1 MFKFVLSLSLSLFSL
16 FAYSQLEKYPIY
28 KGCEKESIN
37 QLEKCFLDKVSNDF
51 YSNFVKPEGATEEQS
66 KFYVVFVATK
76 TGTFEVIHVS
86 STCTRINNEV
96 ERVFDQ
102 LPAFEPATFDEHAID
117 KQFILYY
124 PESYPENNTQI
135 VPTQNIQ
142 DAIITPPSENP
153 SLKVAHSQLRIPFSY
168 SYYNTMHGFVPNQN
182 HTAVRPLIYQ
192 SDVDAIAFEKQR
204 ESLMKD
210 KIGWWGRKFWNEN
223 MVEISGE
230 NYWLHLDPLVDIQL
244 GKDNSDLN
252 YTYLNTRAAR
262 IEGNLYGK
270 VSFSSTI
277 YESQGRFADY
287 FNRYAAMIR
296 PSTDGAAIVPGQG
309 IAKNFGTH
317 AFDFPVASGYVSYAP
332 NKTFNFQF
340 GRDKN
345 FIGEGYRSLFLSDAA
360 TNSTYF
366 KIQTRFWKIQYT
378 NLWLW
383 LRNVNIIPSETGVYQ
398 RKFAA
403 MHHLSWNATPKLNI
417 GLFESVIWAKTP
429 DQGFDVDYLNPII
442 LFRPIEFSMGSKKG
456 NALIGMNASYKFT
469 KDISLYSQILF
480 DEITIKEM
488 TGSNGYWA
496 NKYAFQMGGKYYN
509 AFQIPNLTVQAEY
522 NMARPYTYS
531 HNNPET
537 NYGHYN
543 QSLAHPWGSNFREG
557 IFIAEYQKNRWFGM
571 AKAVL
576 GIKGFDY
583 NSSTDTFSYGGDIYR
598 DYSDRNA
605 DYGVVTG
612 QGNQAKIFIGELQAG
627 YLINPATNLK
637 LFGGLLFRSFDAPI
651 ATDVFEN
658 GKTTWFTFG
667 LRSDLSNWY
676 FDF

>member
-1 MFKFVLSLSLSLFSL
+1 MWM
-16 FAYSQLEKYPIY
+16 QLHLKS
-28 KGCEKESIN
+28 KE
-37 QLEKCFLDKVSNDF
+37 
-51 YSNFVKPEGATEEQS
+51 T
-66 KFYVVFVATK
+66 
-76 TGTFEVIHVS
+76 
-86 STCTRINNEV
+86 
-96 ERVFDQ
+96 
-102 LPAFEPATFDEHAID
+102 
-117 KQFILYY
+117 
-124 PESYPENNTQI
+124 
-135 VPTQNIQ
+135 
-142 DAIITPPSENP
+142 
-153 SLKVAHSQLRIPFSY
+153 
-168 SYYNTMHGFVPNQN
+168 
-182 HTAVRPLIYQ
+182 
-192 SDVDAIAFEKQR
+192 
-204 ESLMKD
+204 SLMKD
-210 KIGWWGRKFWNEN
+210 KTGWWGRKFWNEN

-230 NYWLHLDPLVDIQL
+230 NYWLHLDPLVDLQL

-309 IAKNFGTH
+309 IAKDFGTH

-469 KDISLYSQILF
+469 KDISLYSQMLF

-488 TGSNGYWA
+488 TGSKGYWA

-509 AFQIPNLTVQAEY
+509 AFHIPNLTLQAEY

-543 QSLAHPWGSNFREG
+543 QSLAHPWGSNFQRRRFYCR
-557 IFIAEYQKNRWFGM
+557 ISKKQMVW
-571 AKAVL
+571 
-576 GIKGFDY
+576 
-583 NSSTDTFSYGGDIYR
+583 
-598 DYSDRNA
+598 
-605 DYGVVTG
+605 
-612 QGNQAKIFIGELQAG
+612 
-627 YLINPATNLK
+627 
-637 LFGGLLFRSFDAPI
+637 
-651 ATDVFEN
+651 N
-658 GKTTWFTFG
+658 GKSSPRNQG
-667 LRSDLSNWY
+667 I
-676 FDF
+676 

>member
-1 MFKFVLSLSLSLFSL
+1 MYKFVLSLVFSLFSL
-16 FAYSQLEKYPIY
+16 LVFSQMEKYPVY
-28 KGCEKESIN
+28 RGCESEVLN
-37 QLEKCFLDKVSNDF
+37 QLEKCFLEKVSTDF
-51 YSNFVKPEGATEEQS
+51 YKEFIKPEGATEDQS
-66 KFYVVFVATK
+66 KFYVVFVASK

-96 ERVFDQ
+96 ERVFEK

-124 PESYPENNTQI
+124 PESIIPI
-135 VPTQNIQ
+135 IPSQNIQ
-142 DAIITPPSENP
+142 DVISIKDSESP
-153 SLKVAHSQLRIPFSY
+153 TLKVANSQLRIPFSY
-168 SYYNTMHGFVPNQN
+168 SNYNTLHGFMPNQN
-182 HTAVRPLIYQ
+182 HTGVRPYIYQ
-192 SDVDAIAFEKQR
+192 SDLDIDAFEAQR

-210 KIGWWGRKFWNEN
+210 KTGWWGRKFWNEN

-230 NYWLHLDPLVDIQL
+230 NYWLHLDPLVDLQL
-244 GKDNSDLN
+244 GKDNSDFN

-277 YESQGRFADY
+277 YESQGRFATY
-287 FNRYAAMIR
+287 FNRFATYIR
-296 PSTDGAAIVPGQG
+296 PSTDGEAIVPGQG
-309 IAKNFGTH
+309 IAKNFGDS
-317 AFDFPVASGYVSYAP
+317 AFDFPVATGYVSYSP

-345 FIGEGYRSLFLSDAA
+345 FIGEGYRSMFLSDAA

-469 KDISLYSQILF
+469 QDISLYSQILF

-488 TGSNGYWA
+488 TGSKGYWA
-496 NKYAFQMGGKYYN
+496 NKYAFQLGGKYFN
-509 AFQIPNLTVQAEY
+509 AFQIPNLTLQAEY

-571 AKAVL
+571 AKAVM

-583 NSSTDTFSYGGDIYR
+583 NTLTDSYSYGGDIYR

-605 DYGVVTG
+605 DYGVETG
-612 QGNQAKIFIGELQAG
+612 QGNKANILIGEIQAG

-637 LFGGLLFRSFDAPI
+637 LFGGLLFRNFEAQVV
-651 ATDVFEN
+651 TDVFEN

-667 LRSDLSNWY
+667 LRSDLNNWY

>member
-1 MFKFVLSLSLSLFSL
+1 MYKFVLSLVFSLFSL
-16 FAYSQLEKYPIY
+16 LAFSQIEKYPVY
-28 KGCEKESIN
+28 RGCESELLN
-37 QLEKCFLDKVSNDF
+37 QLEKCFLEKVSNDF
-51 YSNFVKPEGATEEQS
+51 YKEFVKPAEATDEQS
-66 KFYVVFVATK
+66 NFYIVFVASK

-96 ERVFDQ
+96 ERVFEK

-124 PESYPENNTQI
+124 PESISPI
-135 VPTQNIQ
+135 IPTQNIQ
-142 DAIITPPSENP
+142 DVISNKDDESPT
-153 SLKVAHSQLRIPFSY
+153 LKVANSQLRIPLSY
-168 SYYNTMHGFVPNQN
+168 SYYNTLHGFMSNQN
-182 HTAVRPLIYQ
+182 HTGVRPYIYQ
-192 SDVDAIAFEKQR
+192 SDIDIDAFEAQR

-210 KIGWWGRKFWNEN
+210 KTGWWGRKFWNEN

-230 NYWLHLDPLVDIQL
+230 NYWLHLDPLVDLQL
-244 GKDNSDLN
+244 GKDNSDFN

-277 YESQGRFADY
+277 YESQGRFATY
-287 FNRYAAMIR
+287 FNRYAAFIR
-296 PSTDGAAIVPGQG
+296 PSTDGEAIVPGQG
-309 IAKNFGTH
+309 IAKNFGES
-317 AFDFPVASGYVSYAP
+317 AYDFPVANGYVSYSP

-345 FIGEGYRSLFLSDAA
+345 FIGEGYRSMFLSDAA
-360 TNSTYF
+360 TNNTYF

-442 LFRPIEFSMGSKKG
+442 LFRPIEFAMGSKKG

-488 TGSNGYWA
+488 TGSKGYWA
-496 NKYAFQMGGKYYN
+496 NKYAFQMGGKYFN
-509 AFQIPNLTVQAEY
+509 AFQIPNLTLQAEY

-571 AKAVL
+571 AKAVM

-583 NSSTDTFSYGGDIYR
+583 NTLTDSYSYGGDIYR

-605 DYGVVTG
+605 NYGVEIG
-612 QGNQAKIFIGELQAG
+612 QGNKANILIGEIQAG

-637 LFGGLLFRSFDAPI
+637 LFGGLLFRNFDAQV

>member
-1 MFKFVLSLSLSLFSL
+1 MYKFVLSLSLSLFSL

-66 KFYVVFVATK
+66 KFYVVFVASK

-124 PESYPENNTQI
+124 PESYPESITQI
-135 VPTQNIQ
+135 APTQNIQ
-142 DAIITPPSENP
+142 DAIITPQSENSP
-153 SLKVAHSQLRIPFSY
+153 LKVAHSQLRIPFSY
-168 SYYNTMHGFVPNQN
+168 SYYNTLHQVMQNQI
-182 HTAVRPLIYQ
+182 HTGVRPLIYQ
-192 SDVDAIAFEKQR
+192 YDVDADAFEMQR
-204 ESLMKD
+204 DHLMKD
-210 KIGWWGRKFWNEN
+210 KTGWWGRKFWNEN

-230 NYWLHLDPLVDIQL
+230 NYWLHLDPLVDLQL

-309 IAKNFGTH
+309 IAKDFGTH
-317 AFDFPVASGYVSYAP
+317 AFDFPVASGYVSYTP

-403 MHHLSWNATPKLNI
+403 IHHLSWNATPKLNI

-488 TGSNGYWA
+488 TGSKGYWA

-509 AFQIPNLTVQAEY
+509 AFQIPNLTLQAEY

-557 IFIAEYQKNRWFGM
+557 VLIGEYQKNRWFGM

-605 DYGVVTG
+605 DYGVETG

-637 LFGGLLFRSFDAPI
+637 LFGGLLFRSFDAPV

>member
-1 MFKFVLSLSLSLFSL
+1 M
-16 FAYSQLEKYPIY
+16 EKYPVY
-28 KGCEKESIN
+28 RGCESEVLN
-37 QLEKCFLDKVSNDF
+37 QLEKCFLEKVSTDF
-51 YSNFVKPEGATEEQS
+51 YKEFIKPEGATEDQS
-66 KFYVVFVATK
+66 KFYVVFVASK

-96 ERVFDQ
+96 ERVFEK

-124 PESYPENNTQI
+124 PESIIPI
-135 VPTQNIQ
+135 IPSQNIQ
-142 DAIITPPSENP
+142 DVISIKDSESP
-153 SLKVAHSQLRIPFSY
+153 TLKVANSQLRIPFSY
-168 SYYNTMHGFVPNQN
+168 SNYNTLHGFMPNQN
-182 HTAVRPLIYQ
+182 HTGVRPYIYQ
-192 SDVDAIAFEKQR
+192 SDLDIDAFEAQR

-210 KIGWWGRKFWNEN
+210 KTGWWGRKFWNEN

-230 NYWLHLDPLVDIQL
+230 NYWLHLDPLVDLQL
-244 GKDNSDLN
+244 GKDNSDFN

-277 YESQGRFADY
+277 YESQGRFATY
-287 FNRYAAMIR
+287 FNRFATYIR
-296 PSTDGAAIVPGQG
+296 PSTDGEAIVPGQG
-309 IAKNFGTH
+309 IAKNFGDS
-317 AFDFPVASGYVSYAP
+317 AFDFPVATGYVSYSP

-345 FIGEGYRSLFLSDAA
+345 FIGEGYRSMFLSDAA

-469 KDISLYSQILF
+469 QDISLYSQILF

-488 TGSNGYWA
+488 TGSKGYWA
-496 NKYAFQMGGKYYN
+496 NKYAFQLGGKYFN
-509 AFQIPNLTVQAEY
+509 AFQIPNLTLQAEY

-571 AKAVL
+571 AKAVM

-583 NSSTDTFSYGGDIYR
+583 NTLTDSYSYGGDIYR

-605 DYGVVTG
+605 DYGVETG
-612 QGNQAKIFIGELQAG
+612 QGNKANILIGEIQAG

-637 LFGGLLFRSFDAPI
+637 LFGGLLFRNFEAQVV
-651 ATDVFEN
+651 TDVFEN

-667 LRSDLSNWY
+667 LRSDLNNWY

>member
-1 MFKFVLSLSLSLFSL
+1 MYKFVLSLVFSLFSL
-16 FAYSQLEKYPIY
+16 VAFSQIEKYPVY
-28 KGCEKESIN
+28 RGCESELLN
-37 QLEKCFLDKVSNDF
+37 QLEKCFLEKVSNDF
-51 YSNFVKPEGATEEQS
+51 YKEFVKPAEATDEQS
-66 KFYVVFVATK
+66 NFYIVFIASK

-96 ERVFDQ
+96 ERVFEK
-102 LPAFEPATFDEHAID
+102 LPAFEPATFEEHAID

-124 PESYPENNTQI
+124 PESISPI
-135 VPTQNIQ
+135 IPTQNIQ
-142 DAIITPPSENP
+142 DVISNKDDESPT
-153 SLKVAHSQLRIPFSY
+153 LKVANSQLRIPLSY
-168 SYYNTMHGFVPNQN
+168 SYYNTLHGFMPNQN
-182 HTAVRPLIYQ
+182 HTGVRPYIYQ
-192 SDVDAIAFEKQR
+192 SDIYIDAFEAQR

-210 KIGWWGRKFWNEN
+210 KTGWWGRKFWNEN

-230 NYWLHLDPLVDIQL
+230 NYWLHLDPLVDLQL
-244 GKDNSDLN
+244 GKDNSDFN

-277 YESQGRFADY
+277 YESQGRFASY
-287 FNRYAAMIR
+287 FNQYAAMIR
-296 PSTDGAAIVPGQG
+296 PSTDGEAIVPGQG
-309 IAKNFGTH
+309 IAKNFGES
-317 AFDFPVASGYVSYAP
+317 AYDFPVANGYVSYSP

-345 FIGEGYRSLFLSDAA
+345 FIGEGYRSMFLSDAA
-360 TNSTYF
+360 TNNTYF

-383 LRNVNIIPSETGVYQ
+383 LRNVNITPSETGVYQ

-488 TGSNGYWA
+488 TGSKGYWA
-496 NKYAFQMGGKYYN
+496 NKYAFQMGGKYFN
-509 AFQIPNLTVQAEY
+509 AFQIPNLTLQAEY

-571 AKAVL
+571 AKAVM

-583 NSSTDTFSYGGDIYR
+583 NTLTDSYSYGGDIYR

-605 DYGVVTG
+605 NYGVETG
-612 QGNQAKIFIGELQAG
+612 QGNKANILIGEIQAG

-637 LFGGLLFRSFDAPI
+637 LFGGLLFRNFDAQVV
-651 ATDVFEN
+651 TDVFEN

>member
-1 MFKFVLSLSLSLFSL
+1 MYKFVLSLVFSLFSL
-16 FAYSQLEKYPIY
+16 LAFSQIEKYPVY
-28 KGCEKESIN
+28 RGCESELLN
-37 QLEKCFLDKVSNDF
+37 QLEKCFLEKVSNDF
-51 YSNFVKPEGATEEQS
+51 YKEFVKPAEATDEQS
-66 KFYVVFVATK
+66 NFYIVFVASK

-96 ERVFDQ
+96 ERVFEK

-124 PESYPENNTQI
+124 PESISPI
-135 VPTQNIQ
+135 IPTQNIQ
-142 DAIITPPSENP
+142 DVISNKDDESPT
-153 SLKVAHSQLRIPFSY
+153 LKVANSQLRIPLSY
-168 SYYNTMHGFVPNQN
+168 SYYNTLHGFMPNQN
-182 HTAVRPLIYQ
+182 HTGVRPYIYQ
-192 SDVDAIAFEKQR
+192 SDIDIDAFEAQR

-210 KIGWWGRKFWNEN
+210 KTGWWGRKFWNEN

-230 NYWLHLDPLVDIQL
+230 NYWLHLDPLVDLQL
-244 GKDNSDLN
+244 GKDNSDFN

-277 YESQGRFADY
+277 YESQGRFATY
-287 FNRYAAMIR
+287 LNRYAAFIR
-296 PSTDGAAIVPGQG
+296 PSTDGEAIVPGQG
-309 IAKNFGTH
+309 IAKNFGES
-317 AFDFPVASGYVSYAP
+317 AYDFPVANGYVSYSP

-345 FIGEGYRSLFLSDAA
+345 FIGEGYRSMFLSDAA
-360 TNSTYF
+360 TNNTYF

-442 LFRPIEFSMGSKKG
+442 LFRPIEFAMGSKKG

-488 TGSNGYWA
+488 TGSKGYWA
-496 NKYAFQMGGKYYN
+496 NKYAFQMGGKYFN
-509 AFQIPNLTVQAEY
+509 AFQIPNLTLQAEY

-571 AKAVL
+571 AKAVM

-583 NSSTDTFSYGGDIYR
+583 NTLTDSYSYGGDIYR

-605 DYGVVTG
+605 NYGVEIG
-612 QGNQAKIFIGELQAG
+612 QGNKANILIGEIQAG

-637 LFGGLLFRSFDAPI
+637 LFGGLLFRNFDAQV